1 MGGNRHRGGVTASL
15 LLIDA
20 RVVDARGVVAEGV
33 DIHIDGPLI
42 TSIGDTDRPPAN
54 TVVDVAGRTVC
65 PGLMNAHVHV
75 CFDGT
80 ADPEPAFQREGDV
93 EAAIRSLPRLA
104 ETLARGVTTVRD
116 LGGKEQVTVML
127 ARLVG
132 DGLVTGP
139 RILAAG
145 RVVTM
150 TGGHGHWMGIEVD
163 GADEARKAT
172 RRMIDAGARVI
183 KVMATAGM
191 MTAGQRA
198 GDPQL
203 SVAEMAACVDEAH
216 QAGLSVAAHVEGR
229 EGAANAIEAGVD
241 SIEHGHGLDDALLEQ
256 MARDGVVLVPTIAC
270 DRAITRLGPTAGIP
284 KFIVDDCARLAP
296 SLEWALRRAIELGV
310 TIAAGNDGG
319 APITHPGDIVDELEV
334 YVELGMTPV
343 QALASATIHTAKLFG
358 LADSGLV
365 EVGHRA
371 DLQIVSGDPLSSV
384 SALRRPDMVIAGG
397 RKFEAGHISSL
408 INFDP
413 RGAR

>member
-1 MGGNRHRGGVTASL
+1 MTASL

-20 RVVDARGVVAEGV
+20 RVVDARGVVAERT
-33 DIHIDGPLI
+33 DIHVDGPFI
-42 TSIGDTDRPPAN
+42 TSVGGTGRPPAD
-54 TVVDVAGRTVC
+54 TVIDVAGRTVC

-93 EAAIRSLPRLA
+93 ETALRSLPRLA

-116 LGGKEQVTVML
+116 LGGKEQVTLTL
-127 ARLVG
+127 ARLVA

-150 TGGHGHWMGIEVD
+150 TGGHGHWMGIEID
-163 GADEARKAT
+163 GAEEARKAT
-172 RRMIDAGARVI
+172 RRMIKAGARVI

-198 GDPQL
+198 GAPQL
-203 SVAEMAACVDEAH
+203 TVAEMATCVDEAH
-216 QAGLSVAAHVEGR
+216 KAGLPVAAHVESR
-229 EGAANAIEAGVD
+229 EGAANAIQAGVD

-256 MARDGVVLVPTIAC
+256 MARDAVALVPTVAC

-284 KFIVDDCARLAP
+284 SFIVEDCARLAP

-319 APITHPGDIVDELEV
+319 APLTHPGDIVDELEV
-334 YVELGMTPV
+334 YTELGMTPLE
-343 QALASATIHTAKLFG
+343 ALASATINTAMLFG
-358 LADSGLV
+358 LADTGLV
-365 EVGHRA
+365 EAGNRA
-371 DLQIVSGDPLSSV
+371 DLLIVSGDPLSSI
-384 SALRRPDMVIAGG
+384 SALRRPDVVIAGG
-397 RKFEAGHISSL
+397 RKFE
-408 INFDP
+408 P
-413 RGAR
+413 GAPN